1 MIRSLGTNWILIGQ
15 PMIWPQFAQ
24 SHNLSLCSSPFCD
37 KYWYPL
43 RHKGVG
49 CAAHDGWLCEGTAI
63 YQNAARSTYY
73 TLHWRQQCAHGEFSI
88 VSFLCS
94 FYWYFLSVQTIGVPV
109 LFASTLKPYDLGLG
123 EHVFKIQFDNAKII
137 SRIVCSVCEST
148 RPSKYR
154 SCANAGER
162 GMGKELCR
170 GCFCGCN
177 FTWTA

>member
-1 MIRSLGTNWILIGQ
+1 
-15 PMIWPQFAQ
+15 MIWPQFAQ

-109 LFASTLKPYDLGLG
+109 LFASTLKPYDLGLE
-123 EHVFKIQFDNAKII
+123 EHVFNIQLNDTNLV
-137 SRIVCSVCEST
+137 SRVVCSICEST
-148 RPSKYR
+148 RPSKVVSWTEAVYIGEGR
-154 SCANAGER
+154 SYVRNA
-162 GMGKELCR
+162 LC
-170 GCFCGCN
+170 
-177 FTWTA
+177 